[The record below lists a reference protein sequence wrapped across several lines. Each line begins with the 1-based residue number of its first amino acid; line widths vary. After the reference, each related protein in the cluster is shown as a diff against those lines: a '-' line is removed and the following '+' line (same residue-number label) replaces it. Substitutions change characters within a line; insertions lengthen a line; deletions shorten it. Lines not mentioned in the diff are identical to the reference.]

1 MAKATVTA
9 VIFPENGDRNSIL
22 LTRRNV
28 DPFKG
33 CWCLPG
39 GHIDAFESVETA
51 VRREAMEETGLQFE
65 PETFIGWFDELFPEH
80 RFHAV
85 VLAFAGPGSGELRH
99 QEEEVSEIAWFP
111 LEKARNMPLAFN
123 HNLVL
128 QHYVRTIEAS

>member
-9 VIFPENGDRNSIL
+9 VVFPENGDRNSIL

-39 GHIDAFESVETA
+39 GHIDAYETAESA
-51 VRREAMEETGLQFE
+51 VRREVEEETGLQFE
-65 PETFIGWFDELFPEH
+65 PEAFIGWFDELFPEH

-85 VLAFAGPGSGELRH
+85 VLAFAGPGSGALR
-99 QEEEVSEIAWFP
+99 QEEEEVAEIAWVP
-111 LEKARNMPLAFN
+111 LETALSMPLAFN

-128 QHYVRTIEAS
+128 KRYARKIEP

>member
-9 VIFPENGDRNSIL
+9 VISPDNGNRKSIL
-22 LTRRNV
+22 LTRRNI
-28 DPFKG
+28 DPFNG

-39 GHIDAFESVETA
+39 GHIDAFESVEAA
-51 VRREAMEETGLQFE
+51 VRREAMEETGLRFE

-85 VLAFAGPGSGELRH
+85 VLAFAGSGSGTLSR
-99 QEEEVSEIAWFP
+99 QENEVAEIAWFP
-111 LEKARNMPLAFN
+111 LETALNMPLAFN

-128 QHYVRTIEAS
+128 QHYARTIEP